1 MARRRTRGEGSIF
14 QRADGMWVGRVDLG
28 LVGGKRLRPQV
39 TAHTLKELRP
49 KFAELKA
56 RIEVGVVSGNDPLSD
71 WLDYWLDNIIDRDLK
86 PRTAIGYRGYVETW
100 IRPNLGARKLKDV
113 KQEHIRALH
122 DLMRK
127 DGKSDTTIRQAH
139 MILRRALNDALL
151 ERKIAHNPAATVKA
165 PKAVKAGGH
174 GVLNRGEAWA
184 MVDLLTAYGDDGEW
198 AVASRF
204 LVALLMGLRQGEAL
218 GLRWED
224 VDFTPGDESI
234 RLSRTIQRRPKVGLV
249 VAPLKTKEA
258 VGEGRTVPLLPVV
271 AHALAQHRLNAP
283 DGYVWGGEKP
293 TDPRRDWGVWKGLLW
308 SAGCEDHPL
317 HAARA
322 TTASLLGEANVPLKT
337 IAEILGH
344 SQITTAWAFYVKS
357 DDRQKRE
364 GLEAAWKMIGER
376 TV

>member
-1 MARRRTRGEGSIF
+1 MARRRTRGDGPIF
-14 QRADGMWVGRVDLG
+14 QRSSGVWVGRIDLG
-28 LVGGKRLRPQV
+28 NAGGKRLRPQV

-56 RIEVGVVSGNDPLSD
+56 RTELGVVSSNDPLSA
-71 WLDYWLDNIIDRDLK
+71 WLDYWLEHIIDRELK

-100 IRPNLGARKLKDV
+100 IRPNLGARKLKDI
-113 KQEHIRALH
+113 KPEHIRALH
-122 DLMRK
+122 DIMREA
-127 DGKSDTTIRQAH
+127 GKSDTTIRQAH
-139 MILRRALNDALL
+139 MILRRAMNDALL
-151 ERKIAHNPAATVKA
+151 ERKIAHNPSATVKA
-165 PKAVKAGGH
+165 PKAAKTGH
-174 GVLNRGEAWA
+174 GVLSRDEARA
-184 MVDLLTAYGDDGEW
+184 MLDLLTAYGEDGEW

-204 LVALLMGLRQGEAL
+204 LVALLLGLRQGEAL

-224 VDFTPGDESI
+224 VDLTPGMEQIS
-234 RLSRTIQRRPKVGLV
+234 LVRTIQRRPKVGLV

-258 VGEGRTVPLLPVV
+258 VGEGRTVPLLPAV
-271 AHALAQHRLNAP
+271 AHALAKHREAAP

-308 SAGCEDHPL
+308 SAGSEDHPL

-322 TTASLLGEANVPLKT
+322 TTASILGEANVPLKT

-364 GLEAAWKMIGER
+364 GLEAGFRMITES
-376 TV
+376 

>member
-1 MARRRTRGEGSIF
+1 
-14 QRADGMWVGRVDLG
+14 MWVGRLDLG

-39 TAHTLKELRP
+39 TARTLKELRP

-56 RIEVGVVSGNDPLSD
+56 RTEVGVITSNDPLSA

-122 DLMRK
+122 QIMR
-127 DGKSDTTIRQAH
+127 DAGRSDTTIRQAH

-165 PKAVKAGGH
+165 PKALKHGH
-174 GVLNRGEAWA
+174 GVLSRDEARS
-184 MVDLLTAYGDDGEW
+184 MLDLLAAYGDDGEW
-198 AVASRF
+198 GVASRY
-204 LVALLMGLRQGEAL
+204 LVALLLGLRQGEAL
-218 GLRWED
+218 GLRWSD
-224 VDFTPGDESI
+224 VDLTPGMEQIS
-234 RLSRTIQRRPKVGLV
+234 LERTIQRRPKVGLV
-249 VAPLKTKEA
+249 VAPLKTKDS
-258 VGEGRTVPLLPVV
+258 VGDGRTVPLLPMV
-271 AHALAQHRLNAP
+271 AKALAEHRLTAP

-322 TTASLLGEANVPLKT
+322 TTASILGEANVPLKT

-364 GLEAAWKMIGER
+364 GLEAGWKMISER
-376 TV
+376 TA